1 MTSPASVPEPLD
13 EVAPAPSRP
22 RGRRLVL
29 WSPVALLVAFQYYL
43 SAQSSLPS
51 IPLPGRHADKVLH
64 LAYFFLIATFVVR
77 AARFGE
83 GWNRHTTAR
92 AVVLGAMAWGF
103 LDELHQS
110 FTPQRFVEFGDVIA
124 DVTGAALALL
134 VTEPFWTWLD
144 RRVNEPG
151 VNKGKVAGGQG
162 VEPQ

>member
-1 MTSPASVPEPLD
+1 MTSPASVEKPIHEIT
-13 EVAPAPSRP
+13 APPSRP
-22 RGRRLVL
+22 LGRRLIL
-29 WSPVALLVAFQYYL
+29 WAPVALLVAYQYYL
-43 SAQSSLPS
+43 SAQTSLPS

-83 GWNRHTTAR
+83 GWSRHATAR

-103 LDELHQS
+103 LDEVHQS

-124 DVTGAALALL
+124 DVTGATLALL
-134 VTEPFWTWLD
+134 VTEPLWTWLD

-151 VNKGKVAGGQG
+151 SRGKVAGGQG